1 MEDVPH
7 LATVKLEPGV
17 PEDYDEDAATTAAL
31 ELSKAQEDGKWTW
44 QGLEEA
50 IQLSATAGSGHI
62 TCHRQSTRIRRR
74 RSLLGRSSC
83 G

>member
-1 MEDVPH
+1 
-7 LATVKLEPGV
+7 
-17 PEDYDEDAATTAAL
+17 L

-74 RSLLGRSSC
+74 RSLLGRTTFIDLVSDDKEDA
-83 G
+83 GNGN